1 MNRTVFLFV
10 NAAKHMSIQSK
21 RLWNKIIYIVF
32 RKHLK
37 RFCSQQHEK
46 KKELKRCVYNFLV
59 DYDASVISDI
69 VDINK
74 YLMKMQN
81 RK

>member
-1 MNRTVFLFV
+1 M
-10 NAAKHMSIQSK
+10 K
-21 RLWNKIIYIVF
+21 
-32 RKHLK
+32 
-37 RFCSQQHEK
+37 K

>member
-1 MNRTVFLFV
+1 M
-10 NAAKHMSIQSK
+10 
-21 RLWNKIIYIVF
+21 F

-37 RFCSQQHEK
+37 RFCNQQHEK
-46 KKELKRCVYNFLV
+46 KKELKRCVYNFLL
-59 DYDASVISDI
+59 DYDGSVISDI
-69 VDINK
+69 VDIHK